1 MIRFKTITSVKCAK
15 LRCYHSINIKV
26 TDEKNLLN
34 ITHLTGQF
42 PLGIFLMHQ
51 DDFAS
56 RHLLRILVQGPGI
69 PN

>member
-1 MIRFKTITSVKCAK
+1 MIRFKTVTSVKCTK
-15 LRCYHSINIKV
+15 LRCYHVINTKV

-42 PLGIFLMHQ
+42 PLEISLRRQ